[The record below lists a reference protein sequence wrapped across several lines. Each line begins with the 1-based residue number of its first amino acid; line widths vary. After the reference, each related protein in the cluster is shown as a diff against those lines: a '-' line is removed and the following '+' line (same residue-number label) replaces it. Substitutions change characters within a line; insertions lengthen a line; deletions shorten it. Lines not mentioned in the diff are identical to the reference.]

1 MCIFEN
7 CNTKN
12 KYGDYC
18 YKHRNNYLCDNNC
31 IIIER
36 FTNKESDYLKKDIT
50 NTILKIE
57 STGSLFSTKFSK
69 KQLFEILVKLI
80 EDSFKKYNDND
91 LKFIINIQN
100 KVKNKINQR
109 LIKLRGPGY
118 LDKSLCNN
126 DTDFYSYD
134 SIKEIDERYFY
145 SYKDLNDFIW
155 FFDIRSLNKLIELKQ
170 PNPYTMN
177 KIPNSVIEEVNLLT
191 KKLNMKE
198 NDELINKKEIKRTKK
213 QIIKQKTIDLF
224 SDIDTLGNY
233 CQPEWFLNL
242 NIGLLKRL
250 YKNLEDIWN
259 YRLQITNE
267 VKSRICPPN
276 GLAFTTRVSDV
287 MRQTSKET
295 LQELILNEIM
305 KFSNAITDEDK
316 KLGYMY
322 FIIGMGSV
330 SRECL
335 ETHPWLMHI

>member
-1 MCIFEN
+1 MCIFEG
-7 CNTKN
+7 CNN
-12 KYGDYC
+12 NIKYGDYC
-18 YKHRNNYLCDNNC
+18 YKHRSNYLCDNEC

-36 FTNKESDYLKKDIT
+36 FTKKESDYLKKDIIKS
-50 NTILKIE
+50 ILKIKP
-57 STGSLFSTKFSK
+57 SSCYTIKSSK
-69 KQLFEILVKLI
+69 KDSFKVLVKLI
-80 EDSFKKYNDND
+80 EDSFNKYDSNDIKK
-91 LKFIINIQN
+91 IIKLQQGI
-100 KVKNKINQR
+100 KERMNQMVV
-109 LIKLRGPGY
+109 KLRGPGY

-134 SIKEIDERYFY
+134 SIKDIDEKYFY
-145 SYKDLNDFIW
+145 SYKDSYDFIW

-170 PNPYTMN
+170 PNPYTM
-177 KIPNSVIEEVNLLT
+177 KEIPKSIIEEVNKLT
-191 KKLNMKE
+191 EKLNMQEK
-198 NDELINKKEIKRTKK
+198 DELINKKEIKRNKR

-242 NIGLLKRL
+242 NVSLLKRL
-250 YKNLEDIWN
+250 YRNLEDIWN

-287 MRQTSKET
+287 MRYTSKET

-305 KFSNAITDEDK
+305 KFSNAVTLEDK

-322 FIIGMGSV
+322 FIIGLGFV
-330 SRECL
+330 SKECL
-335 ETHPWLMHI
+335 ESHPWLMHI